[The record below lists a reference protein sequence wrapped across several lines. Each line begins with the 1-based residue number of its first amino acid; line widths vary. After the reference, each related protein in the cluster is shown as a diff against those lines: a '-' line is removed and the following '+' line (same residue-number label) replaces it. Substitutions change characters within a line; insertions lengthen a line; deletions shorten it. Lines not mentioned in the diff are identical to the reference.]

1 VPSSWIVARPTNN
14 DGRNKGRSRYR
25 VLYRLGGRE
34 STARYAGSF
43 VTKSEAVARKRWVD
57 GELAARRV
65 PDLAALVDPVAAPTL
80 RVVAA
85 QWQASRVDISDN
97 TRLQHRSA
105 IHAVT
110 NTALG
115 DRPVDRITAADVAEL
130 VGKLSA
136 KGRKRE
142 TIRKSLLVGGMILD
156 YAGVSPN
163 PFRDKIT
170 VRLPRETK
178 TEIAPPTAEQVQAVH
193 DVLPER
199 YRLPLIVL
207 DATGMRLG
215 ELEGLRWGDVDERR
229 GRWRVSRAVAKTGH
243 GRWVSVPPVV
253 FEAVLGLVAREDR
266 TADRKVFQGFGGDR
280 FRTAIARGCT
290 TAGVP
295 AFSPHDLRH
304 RRISLL
310 HLGGVPWARIGE
322 HVGQRNLGVTANT
335 YTHVLSDEAELD
347 LEALLCSSG
356 ATPGATPE
364 RTKRRIAG

>member
-1 VPSSWIVARPTNN
+1 
-14 DGRNKGRSRYR
+14 
-25 VLYRLGGRE
+25 
-34 STARYAGSF
+34 
-43 VTKSEAVARKRWVD
+43 
-57 GELAARRV
+57 
-65 PDLAALVDPVAAPTL
+65 
-80 RVVAA
+80 
-85 QWQASRVDISDN
+85 
-97 TRLQHRSA
+97 
-105 IHAVT
+105 
-110 NTALG
+110 
-115 DRPVDRITAADVAEL
+115 
-130 VGKLSA
+130 
-136 KGRKRE
+136 
-142 TIRKSLLVGGMILD
+142 
-156 YAGVSPN
+156 
-163 PFRDKIT
+163 